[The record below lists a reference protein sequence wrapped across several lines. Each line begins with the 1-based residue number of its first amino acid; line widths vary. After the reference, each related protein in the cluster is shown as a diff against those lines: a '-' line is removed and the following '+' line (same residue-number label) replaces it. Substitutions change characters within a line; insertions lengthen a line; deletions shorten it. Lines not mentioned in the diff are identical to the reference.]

1 MNRKKC
7 SSLIVMFL
15 LFTILIGCLSCGNRD
30 ALESKLATAY
40 TTYSSARSKEL
51 DVSGVAGF
59 GFIDANVCGEDVV
72 LLSYQADAVQM
83 IFYDRLGNVLET
95 SQPIPIDTG
104 DVIYD
109 FFSSG
114 EDRVCLLTGKMRMNE
129 SLDGYLYN
137 DLTIQTLD
145 RRGLPLKAAV
155 VIPFDFDLDAPVVV
169 GNSAGD
175 IYVLHDTAISCYHP
189 DGSFVFRNDYEK
201 HVELR
206 KIGDIPVVEADSKLL
221 PVMAGKT
228 DFSGAD
234 EVKNL
239 YSYETSDSADGL
251 FFYNMAGV
259 FAYDFE
265 KKEEVMVLRWND
277 SDLDYSYA
285 SSRTYIL
292 KKDLFLVSQYK
303 PDGSESLTLMLPS
316 TEAPAV
322 DVTNSKPKNVITIAG
337 YNILTNPMPETTDLV
352 VACKA
357 YQEAH
362 PDVEIEIIDY
372 SQEYGYEQGKT
383 QFCLDV
389 LTKDAADIYFYS
401 PYDFDVDEEIAF
413 ADLQSFITSDPEFST
428 EDYYWDIV
436 TANQSGEQLFSMPLA
451 FGVGAMVGPK
461 TLLGDIDSWTLS
473 EFMALDDT
481 LPEGFILTADGKP
494 SQNLAA
500 YLEDSIDAFID
511 PVTGEIDLE
520 NDTFYEAL
528 EYATRFAFYDDKS
541 QAQINTDT
549 LVLSNHYISGIQAYG
564 SIFLESK
571 EPPQIIGSPE
581 NSGKLKASIDR
592 LMSISASTDDRE
604 VSWDILKFFL
614 TEDMQ
619 TLTLDHFGTGVYGIP
634 INRDADKW
642 QIGYFDHG
650 SETGSI
656 TNEYRVYTDDYLA
669 FVDSI
674 DAIDPISF
682 AISDLVEEEAPYY
695 FSGQKS
701 KEELA
706 RVLEN
711 RILLLLS
718 EDR

>member
-1 MNRKKC
+1 MNHKFRNP
-7 SSLIVMFL
+7 LIVMFL
-15 LFTILIGCLSCGNRD
+15 LFAILIGCLSCGNRD

-40 TTYSSARSKEL
+40 RTYSSARSKEL

-59 GFIDANVCGEDVV
+59 GFIDATVCGEDVA

-104 DVIYD
+104 DFIYD

-155 VIPFDFDLDAPVVV
+155 VIPFDFGLDAPVVV

-175 IYVLHDTAISCYHP
+175 IYVLHDTTISCYHP

-251 FFYNMAGV
+251 FFYNMSGV
-259 FAYDFE
+259 FAYDFD

-285 SSRTYIL
+285 SSKTYVL
-292 KKDLFLVSQYK
+292 MKDLFLVSQTK
-303 PDGSESLTLMLPS
+303 PDGSETLTLLLPS
-316 TEAPAV
+316 SEAPIP
-322 DVTNSKPKNVITIAG
+322 DSTDDLPKTVITIAG
-337 YNILTNPMPETTDLV
+337 YNILTDPMPETSYLV
-352 VACKA
+352 VASKA

-362 PDVEIEIIDY
+362 PDVEIKLIDY
-372 SQEYGYEQGKT
+372 SQEYGYEQGMTK
-383 QFCLDV
+383 FRLDV
-389 LTKDAADIYFYS
+389 LTNDAADIYFYS
-401 PYDFDVDEEIAF
+401 PYDFNVDERIAF
-413 ADLQSFITSDPEFST
+413 ADMNPFLTSDPDFT
-428 EDYYWDIV
+428 TGDYYWDIV
-436 TANQSGEQLFSMPLA
+436 AAGQTGEQLFSMPLA
-451 FGVGAMVGPK
+451 FSFAAMYGPK
-461 TLLGDIDSWTLS
+461 SLLGDIDSWTLS

-481 LPEGFILTADGKP
+481 LPEGFQLIANNKP
-494 SQNLAA
+494 SQNLATYFENA
-500 YLEDSIDAFID
+500 MDTFID
-511 PVTGEIDLE
+511 PVTGQIDLE

-528 EYATRFAFYDDKS
+528 VWAKRFAFYDEMSDEKIS
-541 QAQINTDT
+541 IGTDVLRVSNINC
-549 LVLSNHYISGIQAYG
+549 IQPYG
-564 SIFLESK
+564 DIFLESR
-571 EPPQIIGSPE
+571 EATQIIGYPE
-581 NSGKLKASIDR
+581 NGGELKAYIDR
-592 LMSISASTDDRE
+592 YMSISASTE
-604 VSWDILKFFL
+604 HLEISWDILKFFL
-614 TEDMQ
+614 TKEMQ
-619 TLTLDHFGTGVYGIP
+619 TRTLPHFGNGVYGIP
-634 INRDADKW
+634 INRDAAVW
-642 QIGYFDHG
+642 QVDWLGQSFDTGG
-650 SETGSI
+650 STYD
-656 TNEYRVYTDDYLA
+656 YRVYRDDYFA
-669 FVDSI
+669 CIDSI
-674 DAIDPISF
+674 DAIYPIRSS
-682 AISDLVEEEAPYY
+682 ISYIVEEEAPYY

-706 RVLEN
+706 RVLES
-711 RILLLLS
+711 RINLLLS
-718 EDR
+718 EDE